1 MIGINLD
8 IILIKLKFIK
18 LILSRFKMNLLV
30 NFLFNFILFIYS
42 SNFFKQLLIKQIIN
56 KGTLIHLKS

>member
-1 MIGINLD
+1 VIGINLD